1 MHPPPDLVPLSKI
14 ARRLGGVHIS
24 TVHRW
29 RLRGVGGT
37 KLKCVKI
44 GGRWFASETAVAD
57 FLTELNGGRDVSA
70 VAAAAGGN
78 GPKAEDRRRAAEA
91 VALEQRLIARGL

>member
-1 MHPPPDLVPLSKI
+1 MPPPLDFVPLSKI
-14 ARRLGGVHIS
+14 ARRLGGVQIS

-44 GGRWFASETAVAD
+44 GGRWFSSETAVAD
-57 FLTELNGGRDVSA
+57 FLTELNGGRDVS
-70 VAAAAGGN
+70 AAAGGN